1 MEENTNIT
9 NVEEIEETEE
19 VNTEPEVLE
28 ETENET
34 TEVDV
39 TTGVLV
45 SAVALVALAG
55 YGTYHAGK
63 QAVKFVKRKIEEGK
77 ALFEERQA
85 VAADKKAAKALTRK
99 QRQEALK
106 QIIAQQKTETE
117 KE

>member
-39 TTGVLV
+39 TTGIIV

-63 QAVKFVKRKIEEGK
+63 QAVKFVKRKIEEGT
-77 ALFEERQA
+77 ASVEERQA
-85 VAADKKAAKALTRK
+85 AAEEKKAAKALTRK

-106 QIIAQQKTETE
+106 HIIAQHKAETE
-117 KE
+117 EK

>member
-9 NVEEIEETEE
+9 NVEEIAETAE

-34 TEVDV
+34 TEVDLTLDV
-39 TTGVLV
+39 IVG
-45 SAVALVALAG
+45 AVALVVLAV

-63 QAVKFVKRKIEEGK
+63 QAVKFIKRKIEEGK
-77 ALFEERQA
+77 ASFEERQA
-85 VAADKKAAKALTRK
+85 AAEEKKALTRK

-106 QIIAQQKTETE
+106 QIIAQQKAETE
-117 KE
+117 EE

>member
-9 NVEEIEETEE
+9 NVEEIVETVEDK
-19 VNTEPEVLE
+19 TEPEVLE

-39 TTGVLV
+39 TTGVIV

-55 YGTYHAGK
+55 YGMYHAGK

-77 ALFEERQA
+77 ASFEERQA
-85 VAADKKAAKALTRK
+85 AAEEKKAAKALTRK
-99 QRQEALK
+99 QRKEALK
-106 QIIAQQKTETE
+106 QIIAQQKAETE
-117 KE
+117 EE

>member
-28 ETENET
+28 EIENET

-39 TTGVLV
+39 TTGVIV

-77 ALFEERQA
+77 ASFEERQA
-85 VAADKKAAKALTRK
+85 AAEEKKTAKALTRK
-99 QRQEALK
+99 QRKEALK
-106 QIIAQQKTETE
+106 QIIASQKAETE
-117 KE
+117 EE

>member
-9 NVEEIEETEE
+9 SVEEIEETEE

-39 TTGVLV
+39 TTGVIV

-55 YGTYHAGK
+55 YGAYHAGK

-77 ALFEERQA
+77 ASFEERQA
-85 VAADKKAAKALTRK
+85 AAEEKKAAKALTRK

-106 QIIAQQKTETE
+106 QIIAQQKAETE
-117 KE
+117 EE

>member
-39 TTGVLV
+39 TTGVIV

-63 QAVKFVKRKIEEGK
+63 QAVKFVKRTIEDWK
-77 ALFEERQA
+77 ASNEARQA
-85 VAADKKAAKALTRK
+85 AAEEKKATKALTRK

-106 QIIAQQKTETE
+106 QIIAQQKAETE
-117 KE
+117 EE

>member
-9 NVEEIEETEE
+9 NVEEIEETAE
-19 VNTEPEVLE
+19 VNTEPEVLD

-34 TEVDV
+34 TEIDV
-39 TTGVLV
+39 TTGVIV

-63 QAVKFVKRKIEEGK
+63 QAVQFVKRKIEEGK
-77 ALFEERQA
+77 ASFEERQA
-85 VAADKKAAKALTRK
+85 AAEEKKAAKALTRK

-106 QIIAQQKTETE
+106 QIIAQQKAETE
-117 KE
+117 E

>member
-39 TTGVLV
+39 TTGVIV

-63 QAVKFVKRKIEEGK
+63 QAVKVVKRKIEEGK
-77 ALFEERQA
+77 ASFEERQA
-85 VAADKKAAKALTRK
+85 AAEEKKAAKALTRK

-106 QIIAQQKTETE
+106 QIIAQQKAETE
-117 KE
+117 EE

>member
-9 NVEEIEETEE
+9 NAEEIEETAE

-39 TTGVLV
+39 TTGIIV

-77 ALFEERQA
+77 ASFKERQA
-85 VAADKKAAKALTRK
+85 ATEEKKALTRK

-106 QIIAQQKTETE
+106 QIIAQQKAETE
-117 KE
+117 EE